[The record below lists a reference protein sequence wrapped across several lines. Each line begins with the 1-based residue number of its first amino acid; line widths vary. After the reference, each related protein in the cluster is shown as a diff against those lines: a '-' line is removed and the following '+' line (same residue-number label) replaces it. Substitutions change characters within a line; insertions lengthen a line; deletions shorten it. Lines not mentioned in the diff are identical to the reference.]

1 MLLIKKYKG
10 IRKENILNLF
20 ENLND
25 RINKTL
31 EKTKKEKI
39 IKPSNIYEDELNL
52 AKKLDAIEEYT
63 IERFEENI
71 VVLENREKLSIS
83 GVLDVLSFDDQVVI
97 VETELGLLTI
107 KGENLRINKLSI
119 DTSEVVVEGDIFNL
133 SYSEKSADKKGGSLI
148 GKIFK

>member
-10 IRKENILNLF
+10 IRKEYILNLF

-31 EKTKKEKI
+31 EKAKKEKN

-71 VVLENREKLSIS
+71 VVLENRENQKMINVGRDKIPE
-83 GVLDVLSFDDQVVI
+83 GV
-97 VETELGLLTI
+97 
-107 KGENLRINKLSI
+107 K
-119 DTSEVVVEGDIFNL
+119 EGDIVRVIN
-133 SYSEKSADKKGGSLI
+133 
-148 GKIFK
+148 GKILKDEKKTEEVSERIKNKMDDLWN

>member
-10 IRKENILNLF
+10 LRKENILNLF

-25 RINKTL
+25 RINKIL
-31 EKTKKEKI
+31 EETKKEKI

-71 VVLENREKLSIS
+71 VVLENRENQKMINVGRDKIPE
-83 GVLDVLSFDDQVVI
+83 GV
-97 VETELGLLTI
+97 
-107 KGENLRINKLSI
+107 K
-119 DTSEVVVEGDIFNL
+119 EGDIVRVIN
-133 SYSEKSADKKGGSLI
+133 
-148 GKIFK
+148 GKILKDEKKTEEVSERIKNKMDDLWN

>member
-10 IRKENILNLF
+10 IRKEYILNLF

-31 EKTKKEKI
+31 EKAKKEKS

-71 VVLENREKLSIS
+71 VVLENRENQKMINVDRDKIPE
-83 GVLDVLSFDDQVVI
+83 GV
-97 VETELGLLTI
+97 
-107 KGENLRINKLSI
+107 K
-119 DTSEVVVEGDIFNL
+119 EGDIVRVIN
-133 SYSEKSADKKGGSLI
+133 
-148 GKIFK
+148 GKILKDEKKTEEVSERIKNKMDDLWN

>member
-10 IRKENILNLF
+10 IRKEYILNLF

-31 EKTKKEKI
+31 EKAKKEKS

-52 AKKLDAIEEYT
+52 AKKLDAIEKYT

-71 VVLENREKLSIS
+71 VVLENRENQKMINVGRDKIPE
-83 GVLDVLSFDDQVVI
+83 GV
-97 VETELGLLTI
+97 
-107 KGENLRINKLSI
+107 K
-119 DTSEVVVEGDIFNL
+119 EGDIVRVIN
-133 SYSEKSADKKGGSLI
+133 
-148 GKIFK
+148 GKILKDEKKTEEVSERIKNKMDDLWN

>member
-1 MLLIKKYKG
+1 M
-10 IRKENILNLF
+10 NLF

-31 EKTKKEKI
+31 EKAKKEKS

-71 VVLENREKLSIS
+71 VVLENRENQKMINVGRDKIPE
-83 GVLDVLSFDDQVVI
+83 GV
-97 VETELGLLTI
+97 
-107 KGENLRINKLSI
+107 K
-119 DTSEVVVEGDIFNL
+119 EGDIVRVIN
-133 SYSEKSADKKGGSLI
+133 
-148 GKIFK
+148 GKILKDEKKTEEVSERIKNKMYDLWN

>member
-10 IRKENILNLF
+10 IRKEYILNLF

-31 EKTKKEKI
+31 EKAKKEKS

-52 AKKLDAIEEYT
+52 AKKWDDIEEYT

-71 VVLENREKLSIS
+71 VVLENRENQKMINVGRDKIPE
-83 GVLDVLSFDDQVVI
+83 GV
-97 VETELGLLTI
+97 
-107 KGENLRINKLSI
+107 K
-119 DTSEVVVEGDIFNL
+119 EGDIVRVIN
-133 SYSEKSADKKGGSLI
+133 
-148 GKIFK
+148 GKILKDEKKTEEVSERIKNKMDDLWN

>member
-1 MLLIKKYKG
+1 M
-10 IRKENILNLF
+10 NLF

-31 EKTKKEKI
+31 EKKKKEKS

-71 VVLENREKLSIS
+71 VVLENRENQKMINVGRDKIPE
-83 GVLDVLSFDDQVVI
+83 GV
-97 VETELGLLTI
+97 
-107 KGENLRINKLSI
+107 K
-119 DTSEVVVEGDIFNL
+119 EGDIVRVIN
-133 SYSEKSADKKGGSLI
+133 
-148 GKIFK
+148 GKILKDEKKTEEVSERIKNKMDDLWN

>member
-10 IRKENILNLF
+10 IRKEYILNLF

-31 EKTKKEKI
+31 EKAKKEKS

-63 IERFEENI
+63 VERIEENK
-71 VVLENREKLSIS
+71 VVLENRENQKMINVGRDKIPE
-83 GVLDVLSFDDQVVI
+83 GV
-97 VETELGLLTI
+97 
-107 KGENLRINKLSI
+107 K
-119 DTSEVVVEGDIFNL
+119 EGDIVRVIN
-133 SYSEKSADKKGGSLI
+133 
-148 GKIFK
+148 GKILKDEKKTEEVSERIKNKMDDLWN

>member
-31 EKTKKEKI
+31 EKTKKETS
-39 IKPSNIYEDELNL
+39 IKPSNIYEYELNL

-71 VVLENREKLSIS
+71 VVLENRENQKMINVGRDKIPE
-83 GVLDVLSFDDQVVI
+83 GV
-97 VETELGLLTI
+97 
-107 KGENLRINKLSI
+107 K
-119 DTSEVVVEGDIFNL
+119 EGDIVRVIN
-133 SYSEKSADKKGGSLI
+133 
-148 GKIFK
+148 GKILKDEKKTEEVSERIKNKIDDLLN

>member
-31 EKTKKEKI
+31 EKAKKEKS

-71 VVLENREKLSIS
+71 VVLESRENQKMINVGRDKIPE
-83 GVLDVLSFDDQVVI
+83 GV
-97 VETELGLLTI
+97 
-107 KGENLRINKLSI
+107 K
-119 DTSEVVVEGDIFNL
+119 EGDIVMVIN
-133 SYSEKSADKKGGSLI
+133 
-148 GKIFK
+148 GKILKDEKKTEEVSERIKNKMDDLWN

>member
-10 IRKENILNLF
+10 IRNEYILNLF

-31 EKTKKEKI
+31 EKAKKEKS

-71 VVLENREKLSIS
+71 VVLENRENQKMINVGRDKIPE
-83 GVLDVLSFDDQVVI
+83 GV
-97 VETELGLLTI
+97 
-107 KGENLRINKLSI
+107 K
-119 DTSEVVVEGDIFNL
+119 EGDIVRVIN
-133 SYSEKSADKKGGSLI
+133 
-148 GKIFK
+148 GKILKDEKKTEEVSERIKNKMDDLWN

>member
-10 IRKENILNLF
+10 IRKEYILNLF

-31 EKTKKEKI
+31 EKAKKEKS

-71 VVLENREKLSIS
+71 VVLENRENQKMINVGRDKIPE
-83 GVLDVLSFDDQVVI
+83 GV
-97 VETELGLLTI
+97 
-107 KGENLRINKLSI
+107 K
-119 DTSEVVVEGDIFNL
+119 EGDIVRVIN
-133 SYSEKSADKKGGSLI
+133 
-148 GKIFK
+148 GKILKDEKKTEEVSERIKNKMDDLWN

>member
-71 VVLENREKLSIS
+71 VVLENRENQKMIDVGRDKIPE
-83 GVLDVLSFDDQVVI
+83 GV
-97 VETELGLLTI
+97 
-107 KGENLRINKLSI
+107 K
-119 DTSEVVVEGDIFNL
+119 EGDIVRVIN
-133 SYSEKSADKKGGSLI
+133 
-148 GKIFK
+148 GKILKDEKKTEEVSERIKNKMDDLWN

>member
-10 IRKENILNLF
+10 IRKEYILNLL

-31 EKTKKEKI
+31 EKAKKEKSI
-39 IKPSNIYEDELNL
+39 EPSNIYEDELNL

-71 VVLENREKLSIS
+71 VVLENRENQKMINVGRDKIPE
-83 GVLDVLSFDDQVVI
+83 GV
-97 VETELGLLTI
+97 
-107 KGENLRINKLSI
+107 K
-119 DTSEVVVEGDIFNL
+119 EGDIVRVIN
-133 SYSEKSADKKGGSLI
+133 
-148 GKIFK
+148 GKILKDEKKTEEVSERIKNKMDDLWN

>member
-10 IRKENILNLF
+10 IRKEYILNLF

-31 EKTKKEKI
+31 EKAKKEKS

-71 VVLENREKLSIS
+71 VVLENRENQKMINVGRDKIPE
-83 GVLDVLSFDDQVVI
+83 GV
-97 VETELGLLTI
+97 E
-107 KGENLRINKLSI
+107 
-119 DTSEVVVEGDIFNL
+119 EGDIVRVIN
-133 SYSEKSADKKGGSLI
+133 
-148 GKIFK
+148 GKILKDEKKTEEVSERIKNKMDDLWN

>member
-31 EKTKKEKI
+31 EKAKKEKS

-71 VVLENREKLSIS
+71 VVLENRENQKMINVGRDKIPE
-83 GVLDVLSFDDQVVI
+83 GV
-97 VETELGLLTI
+97 E
-107 KGENLRINKLSI
+107 
-119 DTSEVVVEGDIFNL
+119 EGDIVRVIN
-133 SYSEKSADKKGGSLI
+133 
-148 GKIFK
+148 GKILKDEKKTEEVSERIKNKMDDLWN

>member
-31 EKTKKEKI
+31 EKVKKEKS

-71 VVLENREKLSIS
+71 VVLENRENQKMINVGRDKIPE
-83 GVLDVLSFDDQVVI
+83 GV
-97 VETELGLLTI
+97 
-107 KGENLRINKLSI
+107 K
-119 DTSEVVVEGDIFNL
+119 EGDIVRVIN
-133 SYSEKSADKKGGSLI
+133 
-148 GKIFK
+148 GKILKDEKKTEEVSERIKNKMDDLWN

>member
-31 EKTKKEKI
+31 EKAKKEKS

-71 VVLENREKLSIS
+71 VVLENRENQKMINVGRDKIPE
-83 GVLDVLSFDDQVVI
+83 GV
-97 VETELGLLTI
+97 
-107 KGENLRINKLSI
+107 K
-119 DTSEVVVEGDIFNL
+119 EGDIVRVIN
-133 SYSEKSADKKGGSLI
+133 
-148 GKIFK
+148 GKILKDEKKTEEVSERIKNKMDDLWN

>member
-1 MLLIKKYKG
+1 MILIKKYKG

-39 IKPSNIYEDELNL
+39 TKPSNIYEDELNL

-71 VVLENREKLSIS
+71 VVLENRENQKMINVGRDKIPE
-83 GVLDVLSFDDQVVI
+83 GV
-97 VETELGLLTI
+97 
-107 KGENLRINKLSI
+107 K
-119 DTSEVVVEGDIFNL
+119 EGDIVRVIN
-133 SYSEKSADKKGGSLI
+133 
-148 GKIFK
+148 GKILKDEKKTEEVSERIKNKMDDLWN

>member
-10 IRKENILNLF
+10 IRKEYILKLF

-31 EKTKKEKI
+31 EKAKKEKS

-71 VVLENREKLSIS
+71 VVLENRENQKMINVGRDKIPE
-83 GVLDVLSFDDQVVI
+83 GV
-97 VETELGLLTI
+97 
-107 KGENLRINKLSI
+107 K
-119 DTSEVVVEGDIFNL
+119 EGDIVRVIN
-133 SYSEKSADKKGGSLI
+133 
-148 GKIFK
+148 GKILKDEKKTEEVSERIKNKMDDLWN

>member
-10 IRKENILNLF
+10 IRKEYILNLF

-31 EKTKKEKI
+31 EKAKKEKS

-52 AKKLDAIEEYT
+52 AKKLNAIEEYT

-71 VVLENREKLSIS
+71 VVLENRENQKMINVGRDKIPE
-83 GVLDVLSFDDQVVI
+83 GV
-97 VETELGLLTI
+97 
-107 KGENLRINKLSI
+107 K
-119 DTSEVVVEGDIFNL
+119 EGDIVRVIN
-133 SYSEKSADKKGGSLI
+133 
-148 GKIFK
+148 GKILKDEKKTEEVSERIKNKMDDLWN